1 MKFQAGSCIVLSLRQ
16 TKITGYLDSGSL
28 PLSPYPVI
36 FVGTR
41 AVVHGIVLCQ
51 KRQGRSPLVKWSF
64 CSLLTSVRLGFA
76 GSVESR
82 VVLEVYLDMGVK
94 EPFLMTVCCRAICV
108 AP

>member
-1 MKFQAGSCIVLSLRQ
+1 MLTEQLLLLERIS
-16 TKITGYLDSGSL
+16 
-28 PLSPYPVI
+28 LSPYP
-36 FVGTR
+36 R